1 MKSAALRVVES
12 QVESA
17 LAGRVLSP
25 FAMREL
31 RPPDTL
37 PTRVP
42 AIDALTGGL
51 PRSALTEIFGPAS
64 SGRTSLLLSLL
75 AEVTSRQEV
84 CALVDASDAFNPHSA
99 AAAGVDLKRVLWVRC
114 GNSPKHV
121 SSFKFQVSSNARE
134 TRAEKREPFARVE
147 QALKATDLLLQAG
160 GFGLVAVDLADIPTA
175 VARRVPL
182 ASWFR
187 FRRAVEDTPTALLV
201 IEQYPYAQTCAS
213 LVLRMQRNPSALSFL
228 PAKNGVPTHARLL
241 RGISVSA
248 EVVRSRL
255 ERKPV
260 RAVNANFETRAAWA
274 G

>member
-12 QVESA
+12 HVESS

-25 FAMREL
+25 FTVREP
-31 RPPDTL
+31 RAPDTL
-37 PTRVP
+37 PTGVP
-42 AIDALTGGL
+42 AVDALTGGL

-64 SGRTSLLLSLL
+64 SGRTSLLLSIL
-75 AEVTSRQEV
+75 AEVTLRKEV
-84 CALVDASDAFNPHSA
+84 CALVDASDAFDPGSA
-99 AAAGVDLKRVLWVRC
+99 AAAGADLKRLLWVRC
-114 GNSPKHV
+114 GT
-121 SSFKFQVSSNARE
+121 RE
-134 TRAEKREPFARVE
+134 TRNEKRETFKRVE

-160 GFGLVAVDLADIPTA
+160 GFGLVVVDLADIPPA

-187 FRRAVEDTPTALLV
+187 FRRAVENTSTALLV
-201 IEQYPYAQTCAS
+201 IEQQPYAQTCAS
-213 LVLRMQRNPSALSFL
+213 LVLRMQRNTSGLSFH

-260 RAVNANFETRAAWA
+260 RAASANFETRAAWA

>member
-12 QVESA
+12 QVEAS

-25 FAMREL
+25 FAVREQ
-31 RPPDTL
+31 RAPDTL
-37 PTRVP
+37 PTGVP
-42 AIDALTGGL
+42 ALNALTGGL
-51 PRSALTEIFGPAS
+51 PRGALTEIFGPAS
-64 SGRTSLLLSLL
+64 SGRSSLLLSLL
-75 AEVTSRQEV
+75 AEVTTRQEA
-84 CALVDASDAFNPHSA
+84 CALVDASDAFDPHSA
-99 AAAGVDLKRVLWVRC
+99 AAAGVDLKWVLWVRC
-114 GNSPKHV
+114 HV
-121 SSFKFQVSSNARE
+121 SSFKFRVSSSARE
-134 TRAEKREPFARVE
+134 TSNANRETFKRME

-160 GFGLVAVDLADIPTA
+160 GFGLVVVDLADIPPE

-187 FRRAVEDTPTALLV
+187 FRRAVEDTTTALLV
-201 IEQYPYAQTCAS
+201 MEQQPYAQSCAS
-213 LVLRMQRNPSALSFL
+213 LVLRMQRNASALSFH

-260 RAVNANFETRAAWA
+260 HAVNANFETRAAWA

>member
-25 FAMREL
+25 FAVRE
-31 RPPDTL
+31 RHVPDTL
-37 PTRVP
+37 STGVP

-99 AAAGVDLKRVLWVRC
+99 AAARVDLKRVLWVRC
-114 GNSPKHV
+114 QEHV
-121 SSFKFQVSSNARE
+121 SGFKFQVSSNGNYRE
-134 TRAEKREPFARVE
+134 TRNKKRETFARVE

-160 GFGLVAVDLADIPTA
+160 GFGLVAVDLADIPPA

-201 IEQYPYAQTCAS
+201 IEQHPYAQTCAS

-260 RAVNANFETRAAWA
+260 RAVNANFEPRASWA